1 LDGFVEGGF
10 EGSVSY
16 RNDLFV
22 QSLIRDWITYNFDSK
37 CGVKGAIALGI
48 GVFLIGVV
56 VSVVEVDFFVVVVV
70 VVSVVVSVV
79 GVAVEVAVEVV
90 VGDIDGI
97 EDQIGGEM
105 NNNRLDYTG

>member
-1 LDGFVEGGF
+1 MDGFVEGGF

-79 GVAVEVAVEVV
+79 EVAVEVV
-90 VGDIDGI
+90 VGDIDGV

>member
-79 GVAVEVAVEVV
+79 EVAVEVV
-90 VGDIDGI
+90 VGDIDGV